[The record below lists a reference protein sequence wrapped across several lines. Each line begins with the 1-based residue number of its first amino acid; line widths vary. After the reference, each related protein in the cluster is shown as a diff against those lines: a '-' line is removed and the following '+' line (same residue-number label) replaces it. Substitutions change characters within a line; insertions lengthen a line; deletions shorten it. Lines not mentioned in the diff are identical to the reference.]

1 MAVHVKGLSY
11 LVVRDTKTGKLLR
24 VTEAM
29 AKAKLGEDACSV
41 DLPPPLM
48 ATIVSGAHAEAPA
61 EARGPRAVR
70 TQAF

>member
-29 AKAKLGEDACSV
+29 AKARLGEDACSV

-48 ATIVSGAHAEAPA
+48 ATISGAHAETPA
-61 EARGPRAVR
+61 EARGSRAVR